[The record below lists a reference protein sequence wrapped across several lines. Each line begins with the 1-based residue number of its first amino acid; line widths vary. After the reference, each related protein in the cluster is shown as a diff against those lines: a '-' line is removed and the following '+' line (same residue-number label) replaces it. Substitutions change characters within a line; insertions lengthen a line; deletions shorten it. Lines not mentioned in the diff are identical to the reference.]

1 MDNRHARKNTER
13 HAVYPKR
20 WLALPVVLTAAFL
33 SVLDFFIVNIS
44 IAEIRAGLGAS
55 YADIEFIIT
64 AYGISYAVFMITGG
78 RLGDLYG
85 RKKMFISGIAGFTAA
100 SALCGLAPNPGMLIA
115 SRVLQGLFAALMVP
129 QGLAI
134 IQVTFP
140 PHEKSAAFSIFG
152 TGVGIAAIA
161 GQILGGVL
169 IDLDLFGLGWRAIFL
184 VNVPVGIVFISA
196 AFFLVPESKSEKAL
210 KLDMTGVLLVT
221 LGLLLF
227 TVPLV
232 EGREAGWP
240 AWSAV
245 SLLASVPVLAAFA
258 WFERRKY
265 AAHGY
270 ALVEPGLFK
279 ERGFVVG
286 LAIVTTFFGGLSSFF
301 LTLSLTLQNGFHFS
315 ALEAGLT
322 FCPFATGFCVSSA
335 ASSKLAPKWGSR
347 IFNVGSAVMIAGLAL
362 LLFMMN
368 RKMTGLAFGD
378 LVPVM
383 FFYGIGQGCM
393 IAPLFN
399 IVLAEVRPHQAGSA
413 SGILSTVQQIAAAV
427 GVALIGIIY
436 FSVLETGKG
445 AAVYYKAFSS
455 ALFCN
460 FTLLTITFVLALFL
474 PKKINRTRL
483 PPAEMSV

>member
-1 MDNRHARKNTER
+1 MNSGASNER
-13 HAVYPKR
+13 VLYPRR
-20 WLALPVVLTAAFL
+20 WLAMPVILTAAFL

-44 IAEIRAGLGAS
+44 IAEIRKGIGAS
-55 YADIEFIIT
+55 YADIEFVIT

-85 RKKMFISGIAGFTAA
+85 RKKMFIAGMAGFTAA
-100 SALCGLAPNPGMLIA
+100 SALCGLAQNAGMLIA
-115 SRVLQGLFAALMVP
+115 ARVFQGVFAALMVP

-169 IDLDLFGLGWRAIFL
+169 IDLDLFGFGWRAIFL
-184 VNVPVGIVFISA
+184 VNLPVGVLSIA
-196 AFFLVPESKSEKAL
+196 AAIFLVPESKSDKRIGF
-210 KLDMTGVLLVT
+210 DIPGVVLVT

-232 EGREAGWP
+232 EGREKGWP
-240 AWSAV
+240 AWSFV
-245 SLLASVPVLAAFA
+245 SLIASFPVLAGFA
-258 WFERRKY
+258 LFERRKY

-279 ERGFVVG
+279 ERAFVVG
-286 LAIVTTFFGGLSSFF
+286 LCIVTTFFGGLSSFF
-301 LTLSLTLQNGFHFS
+301 LTLSLTLQNGFGFS

-322 FCPFATGFCVSSA
+322 FCPFAAGFCVSSA
-335 ASSKLAPKWGSR
+335 ASAKLAPKWGSR

-362 LLFMMN
+362 LLAVMRN
-368 RKMTGLAFGD
+368 KMEALTFQN
-378 LVPVM
+378 LVSVM
-383 FFYGIGQGCM
+383 FFYGLGQGCM

-399 IVLAEVRPHQAGSA
+399 IVLSEVRPHQAGSA
-413 SGILSTVQQIAAAV
+413 SGVLSTVQQIAAAV

-436 FSVLETGKG
+436 FSVLDTGSETGT
-445 AAVYYKAFSS
+445 YYAAFSS
-455 ALFCN
+455 ALSCN
-460 FTLLTITFVLALFL
+460 FILLTTTFILALFL
-474 PKKINRTRL
+474 PRRINRAGL
-483 PPAEMSV
+483 PPPEIV